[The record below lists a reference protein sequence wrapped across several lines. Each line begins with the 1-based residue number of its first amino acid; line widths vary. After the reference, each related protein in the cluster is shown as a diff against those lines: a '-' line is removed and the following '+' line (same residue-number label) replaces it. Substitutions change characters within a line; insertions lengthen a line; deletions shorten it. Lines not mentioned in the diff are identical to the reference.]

1 MDLTRLT
8 YLYRKYQRRQLTGA
22 EREEWEA
29 AVMDLSQDEN
39 IQHLIDPTWQEAA
52 QFDAVVDVEESE
64 RIYRYIVG
72 QAQRKKPRARIHY
85 LLRYAAAAI
94 VICSIGFLL
103 LPDGADKPQQHVIQA
118 DILPGG
124 NKAILAF
131 ADGRTV
137 DLDSAHSGIV
147 IGDQI
152 TYENGEVVAYAERG
166 ELAAD
171 NLQLVTPKGGVYQVT
186 LADGTKVWLNAASTL
201 KYPLRFPDGK
211 REVFLAGEAYFEVTK
226 DSAHP
231 FLVSTPEQGVE
242 VLGTQ
247 FNVTAYPDELS
258 TKTTLVE
265 GRVRI
270 SNTKSGTVHDL
281 NPGQQ
286 GIANGPDTQVKNV
299 SISQFTAWKD
309 GYFSFDETPFP
320 EVLEQLARWYD
331 INITYLNVPRK
342 TFSGKMKRDA
352 QLSSVLDF
360 IEGAGIQF
368 RVEGRKLIII

>member
-1 MDLTRLT
+1 MDRTRLT
-8 YLYRKYQRRQLTGA
+8 YLYRKYQRRELTEA

-29 AVMDLSQDEN
+29 AVSDLSQDEN
-39 IQHLIDPTWQEAA
+39 IQLLIDPVWQEAEQA
-52 QFDAVVDVEESE
+52 DATVDPEESE

-72 QAQRKKPRARIHY
+72 QAQRRKPQPKLRY
-85 LLRYAAAAI
+85 WLRYAAAAI
-94 VICSIGFLL
+94 VIWGIGFLL
-103 LPDGADKPQQHVIQA
+103 LPDSTDEPQQHVIQA

-124 NKAILAF
+124 NKAVLTL
-131 ADGRTV
+131 ADGRSIA
-137 DLDSAHSGIV
+137 LDSVHSGIV
-147 IGDQI
+147 VGDQI
-152 TYENGEVVAYAERG
+152 TYENGQAVAYSESGR
-166 ELAAD
+166 LAAGH
-171 NLQLVTPKGGVYQVT
+171 LQLVTPKGGVYQVT
-186 LADGTKVWLNAASTL
+186 LTDGTKVWLNAASTL
-201 KYPLRFPDGK
+201 KYPAHFADGK
-211 REVFLAGEAYFEVTK
+211 REVFLTGEAYFEVAK
-226 DSAHP
+226 DSDHP

-270 SNTKSGTVHDL
+270 STTTSGTVHDL